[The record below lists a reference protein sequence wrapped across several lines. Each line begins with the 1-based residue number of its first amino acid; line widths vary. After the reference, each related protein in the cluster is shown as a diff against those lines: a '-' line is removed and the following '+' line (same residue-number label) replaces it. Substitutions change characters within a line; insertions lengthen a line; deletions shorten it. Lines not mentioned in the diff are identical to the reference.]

1 MNRQMSEL
9 RCNLPPGS
17 DSAKVRQGGVG
28 GHKAELT
35 PDILARLDARWRE
48 LVTPVTGFA
57 DYAALEAAL
66 RAE

>member
-1 MNRQMSEL
+1 MEATARTAGLNPQ
-9 RCNLPPGS
+9 GGVQG
-17 DSAKVRQGGVG
+17 VRQGGVG

-35 PDILARLDARWRE
+35 PDILAKLDARWRE